1 MTIRVEREAL
11 LMVINTSSS
20 SSSFSSSS
28 PLSST
33 SSSSCSPCIRDDDD
47 EFVIVDSVP
56 TIKGKNNCFF
66 YSDYLTSSYA
76 RDNDDQ
82 ASLCTISTT
91 SDSSFDS
98 TSDISTIADHR
109 RVSFA
114 PQLVTDVWTRERTR
128 LEDISNLYYSAS
140 QTQTFRQ
147 EYRLERKVLSDLCID
162 PETFPVDDE
171 ELSNLVAATTSTN
184 ASSSSSN
191 NDRHRISRVVVLHN
205 DKLATFFN
213 PADQLLLPESNNSN
227 NKEKKKQQQQQQQ
240 HQQPAHSHHQAA
252 AAAESCNN
260 LGSSNFDYSDPSS
273 SSEDFFDNDSFWS
286 GSLTWY

>member
-20 SSSFSSSS
+20 SSFSSTS

-33 SSSSCSPCIRDDDD
+33 SSSSWSPCIRDDDD

-56 TIKGKNNCFF
+56 TIKGKNNCF

-128 LEDISNLYYSAS
+128 LEDISNLYYSAQ
-140 QTQTFRQ
+140 QTQTVGTT
-147 EYRLERKVLSDLCID
+147 KVSFFKKNIIIIIIVVNSLFNVNHVSHPLISSLSH
-162 PETFPVDDE
+162 THF
-171 ELSNLVAATTSTN
+171 
-184 ASSSSSN
+184 
-191 NDRHRISRVVVLHN
+191 
-205 DKLATFFN
+205 
-213 PADQLLLPESNNSN
+213 Q
-227 NKEKKKQQQQQQQ
+227 
-240 HQQPAHSHHQAA
+240 
-252 AAAESCNN
+252 
-260 LGSSNFDYSDPSS
+260 
-273 SSEDFFDNDSFWS
+273 
-286 GSLTWY
+286 

>member
-20 SSSFSSSS
+20 SSFSSSS

-33 SSSSCSPCIRDDDD
+33 SSSSSCSPCIRDDDD

-56 TIKGKNNCFF
+56 TIKGKNNCF
-66 YSDYLTSSYA
+66 YSDYLASSSYA

-128 LEDISNLYYSAS
+128 VEDISNLYYSAQ

-147 EYRLERKVLSDLCID
+147 EYRLERKVLSDLSID

-171 ELSNLVAATTSTN
+171 ELSNLVAATISTN
-184 ASSSSSN
+184 SSSSSSSN

-213 PADQLLLPESNNSN
+213 PADQLLLPESNNN
-227 NKEKKKQQQQQQQ
+227 NKEEKKQQQQ
-240 HQQPAHSHHQAA
+240 HQQPAYSHHQ

-260 LGSSNFDYSDPSS
+260 LGSNFDGSDPLS

>member
-20 SSSFSSSS
+20 SS
-28 PLSST
+28 

-56 TIKGKNNCFF
+56 TIKGKNNCF
-66 YSDYLTSSYA
+66 YSDYLASSYA

-128 LEDISNLYYSAS
+128 LQDISNLYYSAQ

-147 EYRLERKVLSDLCID
+147 EYRLERKVLSDLSID

-171 ELSNLVAATTSTN
+171 ELSNLVAATSSTN
-184 ASSSSSN
+184 SSSSSNN

-213 PADQLLLPESNNSN
+213 PADQLYLPESNNN
-227 NKEKKKQQQQQQQ
+227 NKEEKQQQQ
-240 HQQPAHSHHQAA
+240 PAYSQYQ
-252 AAAESCNN
+252 AAESCDN
-260 LGSSNFDYSDPSS
+260 LGSNFDDSDPSS

>member
-28 PLSST
+28 PLSSK

-56 TIKGKNNCFF
+56 TIKGKNNCFS
-66 YSDYLTSSYA
+66 SDYLASSYS

-98 TSDISTIADHR
+98 TSAISTIADHR

-128 LEDISNLYYSAS
+128 LQDISNLYYSAQ
-140 QTQTFRQ
+140 QTQTVGTT
-147 EYRLERKVLSDLCID
+147 KVFFFQKI
-162 PETFPVDDE
+162 
-171 ELSNLVAATTSTN
+171 
-184 ASSSSSN
+184 
-191 NDRHRISRVVVLHN
+191 
-205 DKLATFFN
+205 KL
-213 PADQLLLPESNNSN
+213 
-227 NKEKKKQQQQQQQ
+227 
-240 HQQPAHSHHQAA
+240 
-252 AAAESCNN
+252 
-260 LGSSNFDYSDPSS
+260 
-273 SSEDFFDNDSFWS
+273 
-286 GSLTWY
+286 

>member
-11 LMVINTSSS
+11 LMVINTSSSS

-140 QTQTFRQ
+140 QTQTVGTT
-147 EYRLERKVLSDLCID
+147 KV
-162 PETFPVDDE
+162 F
-171 ELSNLVAATTSTN
+171 
-184 ASSSSSN
+184 
-191 NDRHRISRVVVLHN
+191 
-205 DKLATFFN
+205 
-213 PADQLLLPESNNSN
+213 
-227 NKEKKKQQQQQQQ
+227 
-240 HQQPAHSHHQAA
+240 
-252 AAAESCNN
+252 
-260 LGSSNFDYSDPSS
+260 
-273 SSEDFFDNDSFWS
+273 
-286 GSLTWY
+286 